1 MNSLRSELRGGVKQP
16 RNPIFAEPCTF
27 FCSEAGGKVG
37 EAEEGMSKEGI
48 RTFSQPGGRG
58 RIPLNFY
65 GMRGTRA
72 HERLLAAEGNMEAA
86 LQNAERPAPHALLRI
101 PLVPMQCIIHR
112 IGRGSEIYKTMKT

>member
-1 MNSLRSELRGGVKQP
+1 MYVLLFGSGR
-16 RNPIFAEPCTF
+16 
-27 FCSEAGGKVG
+27 VG

-72 HERLLAAEGNMEAA
+72 CANGYWQPKEIWKQRCRMQKGPRLTHCRAF
-86 LQNAERPAPHALLRI
+86 RSY
-101 PLVPMQCIIHR
+101 QCIIHR
-112 IGRGSEIYKTMKT
+112 TGSGEIYKTLKT